1 MMRKLVM
8 CVGYVS
14 YAVGFQVS
22 NDRNLP
28 DDPFQGHFVARGPI
42 HNPRMLA
49 MRGCSG
55 SSAVM
60 VFARNLL
67 RYHGIP
73 VPSAALPKVVHGEAK
88 APAGP
93 GWPAELLNPKY
104 NWFLSSAAGNMGK
117 AMEMANA
124 EMMRTNQTLFFKGMV
139 QNLQGDCAGVDQWAS
154 LKPSFQKLDMFA
166 VIGTRV
172 NMLDEVICQVK
183 DCFHPADGVPV
194 DANGKES
201 ELCFN
206 RRGDSINHPVSKLNS
221 NTAEI
226 PTPSEEYKAKL
237 NVRVLHRLIDKE
249 YELIDGARES
259 LESIGIFPKTVT
271 EEDLL
276 DFQTPMPGAFERAVT
291 AWSVLLES
299 LGVTPDE
306 KIVREFLKQYRGTYH
321 DKATHADT
329 IYNFHE
335 VKAALQNTEYAHLIR
350 E

>member
-1 MMRKLVM
+1 MVM
-8 CVGYVS
+8 CRLFG
-14 YAVGFQVS
+14 YAVFLSCVIGLQV
-22 NDRNLP
+22 DLP
-28 DDPFQGHFVARGPI
+28 ADPFSGNFAARGPV
-42 HNPRMLA
+42 HNPRMLV

-73 VPSAALPKVVHGEAK
+73 VPRASLPVVVNGVAK
-88 APAGP
+88 APLGP

-124 EMMRTNQTLFFKGMV
+124 EMMRTNRTLFFKGMV
-139 QNLQGDCAGVDQWAS
+139 QNLQGDGAGVDQWES

-194 DANGKES
+194 DARGKES
-201 ELCFN
+201 DVCFN
-206 RRGDSINHPVSKLNS
+206 RRGDAIKHPVSKLKS
-221 NTAEI
+221 KPAEI
-226 PTPSEEYKAKL
+226 HTRAEVYKAKL

-276 DFQTPMPGAFERAVT
+276 DFQTPMPGAFKRAVT

-321 DKATHADT
+321 DKPTHADT

>member
-1 MMRKLVM
+1 MVM
-8 CVGYVS
+8 CRLFG
-14 YAVGFQVS
+14 YAVFLSCVIGLQV
-22 NDRNLP
+22 DLP
-28 DDPFQGHFVARGPI
+28 ADPFSGNFAARGPV
-42 HNPRMLA
+42 HNPRMLV

-73 VPSAALPKVVHGEAK
+73 VPRASLPVVVNGVAK
-88 APAGP
+88 APLGP

-124 EMMRTNQTLFFKGMV
+124 EMMRTNRTLFFKGMV
-139 QNLQGDCAGVDQWAS
+139 QNLQGDGAGVDQWES

-194 DANGKES
+194 DASGKES

-206 RRGDSINHPVSKLNS
+206 RRGDAIKHPVSKSNS
-221 NTAEI
+221 KPAEI
-226 PTPSEEYKAKL
+226 PAPAEEYKAKL

-276 DFQTPMPGAFERAVT
+276 DFQTPMPGAFKRAVT

-299 LGVTPDE
+299 LGVTPD
-306 KIVREFLKQYRGTYH
+306 KNIVREFLQQYRGTYH
-321 DKATHADT
+321 DKPTHADT

-335 VKAALQNTEYAHLIR
+335 VKAALQNTQYAHLIR